1 MALNTLQK
9 SPPMVSALLS
19 LPFWEGVRRTCWAK
33 GEKRENVDA
42 ASVSS
47 VKTLDEELLLA

>member
-1 MALNTLQK
+1 MVLNTLQK

-19 LPFWEGVRRTCWAK
+19 LPSWEEVRRTCWAK
-33 GEKRENVDA
+33 GEERENIDV

-47 VKTLDEELLLA
+47 VKTLDEELPLA

>member
-19 LPFWEGVRRTCWAK
+19 LPFWEEVRRTCWAK

-47 VKTLDEELLLA
+47 VKTLDEELPLA